1 MKKEKREL
9 TKKQH
14 IGLLSQLIL
23 TFFILVFLFMT
34 IGEPEMMEVVNKIL
48 VLLFL
53 VMAYNNHILLK
64 RKGFTV
70 TNIIVALLLLI
81 SMLFF

>member
-1 MKKEKREL
+1 MKIEKREL

-14 IGLLSQLIL
+14 IGLLSQLLL
-23 TFFILVFLFMT
+23 TFFILVFLFVT
-34 IGEPEMMEVVNKIL
+34 IGEPEMMTVVNKIL

-64 RKGFTV
+64 RKGFTI
-70 TNIIVALLLLI
+70 TNIIVALLLVI
-81 SMLFF
+81 SMLFS

>member
-14 IGLLSQLIL
+14 IGILSQLIL

-34 IGEPEMMEVVNKIL
+34 IGEPVMMEVVNKIL

-70 TNIIVALLLLI
+70 TNRIVALWLSI
-81 SMLFF
+81 SMLFS